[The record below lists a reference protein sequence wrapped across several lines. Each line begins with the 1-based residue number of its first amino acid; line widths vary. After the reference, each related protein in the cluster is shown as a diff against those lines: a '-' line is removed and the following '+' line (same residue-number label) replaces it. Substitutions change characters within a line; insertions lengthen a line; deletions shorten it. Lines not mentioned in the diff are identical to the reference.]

1 MRVELS
7 ALLDRMIGA
16 ILGSFLHPEHQ
27 LLNEILLH
35 DYSRPDDADGDLCY
49 LGHAIETLWMV
60 MAEAERR

>member
-1 MRVELS
+1 
-7 ALLDRMIGA
+7 MIGA